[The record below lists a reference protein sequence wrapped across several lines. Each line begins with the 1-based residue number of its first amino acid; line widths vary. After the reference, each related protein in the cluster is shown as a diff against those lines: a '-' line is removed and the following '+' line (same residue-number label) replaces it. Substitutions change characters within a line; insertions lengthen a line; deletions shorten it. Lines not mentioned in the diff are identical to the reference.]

1 MGHPYLCSF
10 TSPNIPIASYEKA
23 IQINETHLTCFAS
36 PVQDQA
42 DAILD
47 LDVID

>member
-10 TSPNIPIASYEKA
+10 TSPNILIASSEKA
-23 IQINETHLTCFAS
+23 IQINETRLACNAS

-47 LDVID
+47 LEVID